1 MRARATMRS
10 GHIYFAEM
18 MEFASFS
25 KASQRYIRRSLDIGL
40 WRTNAVT
47 RWARNIPEA
56 TKICEQARLYRRL
69 DELRDIIPDDPAVEA
84 MEPILTPLVTL
95 SAFDLAEARLDSFAS
110 YRFLYERLLGAAVRP
125 WLTSAFCAAAVLPH
139 IHPQRRCLLLRSVN
153 EAAVMAA
160 GWSNREPVFF
170 PEWVE
175 KVDVAIAA

>member
-1 MRARATMRS
+1 MRARARLPI
-10 GHIYFAEM
+10 GQNYLVEM

-47 RWARNIPEA
+47 RWARTIPEA

-69 DELRDIIPDDPAVEA
+69 DELRDIIPDDPAIEA
-84 MEPILTPLVTL
+84 TEPNLTPLITL
-95 SAFDLAEARLDSFAS
+95 SAFDPAEARLDSFAS
-110 YRFLYERLLGAAVRP
+110 YRFLYERLLGAPVRP
-125 WLTSAFCAAAVLPH
+125 WLASAFCGAAALPH

-153 EAAVMAA
+153 EAAVAA
-160 GWSNREPVFF
+160 GWSSREPVFF